1 MSKPLRVLVV
11 DDEPPAREILAELL
25 AEEPNVVSVGQCGD
39 GFEAVRAVNDL
50 HPDIVLLDV
59 QMPKLTGLEVA
70 ELIGDETAVIFVTAY
85 DEHAV
90 RAFELHA
97 VDYLLKPIDGARLS
111 QALARARRRLRH
123 NRNALAEAAQE
134 LGRSGGVSPRI
145 LIRDGAR
152 VHVIPARRLD
162 FAEAR
167 DDAVRLVAG
176 GEEHLKQ
183 QRLTDLEAALDPCR
197 FVRIHRS
204 YLLNLDRLAR
214 IELYAKDSRIAV
226 LTDGTK
232 LPISRAGYARLRKLL

>member
-1 MSKPLRVLVV
+1 VSGPLRVLVV
-11 DDEPPAREILAELL
+11 DDEPPARELLAELL
-25 AEEPNVVSVGQCGD
+25 AEETDVLQVGQCGD

-50 HPDIVLLDV
+50 RPEVVLLDV

-70 ELIGDETAVIFVTAY
+70 ELIGADAAVIFVTAY

-111 QALARARRRLRH
+111 EALVRARGRLGLDH
-123 NRNALAEAAQE
+123 AAAAHASRE
-134 LGRSGGVSPRI
+134 LGRAGGVSQRI
-145 LIRDGAR
+145 LVRDGAR
-152 VHVIPARRLD
+152 VHVIPAPKLD

-176 GEEHLKQ
+176 GAEYLKQ
-183 QRLTDLEAALDPCR
+183 QRLADLEATLDSRR

-214 IELYAKDSRIAV
+214 IELYAKDSRIAI
-226 LTDGTK
+226 LADGTK